1 MKENWYI
8 KTLGSLATF
17 INGDRGSNYPSHDDF
32 VKDGIPFIN
41 AGHLINGTVSLS
53 EMNYITEEKFNILSR
68 GKIQKDDILFCLR
81 GSLGKHAIVQNISKG
96 AIASSLVII
105 RCSEYVLPA
114 FVSYYLDDNSV
125 LSSITKENTGSNQP
139 NLSAKTMMRF
149 QIPCPNIS
157 EQKRIVGIL
166 DAEFEKIDALKANA
180 EKNLQN
186 AIDLFQAALKKEL
199 EPKNGWK
206 THSIEEVS
214 AKIFAGGDVPKDS
227 LSKVQTT
234 KYNVPIVSNGI
245 EQDGLYGYTEFAK
258 VNEPAITI
266 SGRGTIGYVVE
277 RLNPFYPIVRLI
289 TIIPKL
295 DEIITRYL
303 YYSLRNVDF
312 SHTGSSI
319 PQLTVPMVKDK
330 TISVPT
336 VAEQEQIA
344 FRLDTL
350 SAKCKELQD
359 NYTQTLTLCDD
370 LKQAL
375 LRKAFNGEL

>member
-1 MKENWYI
+1 MRRSGRVSAGKRNSGD
-8 KTLGSLATF
+8 GSAS
-17 INGDRGSNYPSHDDF
+17 GSNLNRVNLRQFVPS
-32 VKDGIPFIN
+32 PSN
-41 AGHLINGTVSLS
+41 PAELS
-53 EMNYITEEKFNILSR
+53 TRLFTGNRETAPARYWEK
-68 GKIQKDDILFCLR
+68 
-81 GSLGKHAIVQNISKG
+81 
-96 AIASSLVII
+96 
-105 RCSEYVLPA
+105 
-114 FVSYYLDDNSV
+114 
-125 LSSITKENTGSNQP
+125 
-139 NLSAKTMMRF
+139 
-149 QIPCPNIS
+149 
-157 EQKRIVGIL
+157 QKRIVGIL

-186 AIDLFQAALKKEL
+186 AKDLFQAALKKEL

-330 TISVPT
+330 TICVPT
-336 VAEQEQIA
+336 VAEQGQIA

-359 NYTQTLTLCDD
+359 NYTQTIALCDD

-375 LRKAFNGEL
+375 LRKAFSGEL

>member
-125 LSSITKENTGSNQP
+125 VSSITKENTGSNQP

-149 QIPCPNIS
+149 QTRARTKR
-157 EQKRIVGIL
+157 QKNSV
-166 DAEFEKIDALKANA
+166 
-180 EKNLQN
+180 
-186 AIDLFQAALKKEL
+186 
-199 EPKNGWK
+199 
-206 THSIEEVS
+206 
-214 AKIFAGGDVPKDS
+214 
-227 LSKVQTT
+227 
-234 KYNVPIVSNGI
+234 
-245 EQDGLYGYTEFAK
+245 
-258 VNEPAITI
+258 
-266 SGRGTIGYVVE
+266 
-277 RLNPFYPIVRLI
+277 YP
-289 TIIPKL
+289 
-295 DEIITRYL
+295 
-303 YYSLRNVDF
+303 
-312 SHTGSSI
+312 
-319 PQLTVPMVKDK
+319 
-330 TISVPT
+330 
-336 VAEQEQIA
+336 
-344 FRLDTL
+344 
-350 SAKCKELQD
+350 
-359 NYTQTLTLCDD
+359 
-370 LKQAL
+370 
-375 LRKAFNGEL
+375 